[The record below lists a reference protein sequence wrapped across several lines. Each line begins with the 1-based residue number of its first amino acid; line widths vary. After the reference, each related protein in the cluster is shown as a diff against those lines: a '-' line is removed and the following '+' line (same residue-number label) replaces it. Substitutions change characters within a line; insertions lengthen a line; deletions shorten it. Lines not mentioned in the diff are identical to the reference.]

1 MPPART
7 PEINAWP
14 RSVALGIAAS
24 GSDQLDP
31 RRGELGRPDHLPL
44 LVLHLLDEL
53 GGVAVVEWPVE
64 AQAAVDGGHTVL
76 LEPGRDLLVLEAA
89 RAGQGG
95 LEDLP
100 FRDHAAG
107 LGIDGAVGQVGLGGL
122 LLEL

>member
-31 RRGELGRPDHLPL
+31 RRGELGRPDNLPL

-53 GGVAVVEWPVE
+53 GGVAVVERPVE
-64 AQAAVDGGHTVL
+64 AQAAVDGGHTAL
-76 LEPGRDLLVLEAA
+76 LEPGRDLLVLEAISTVH
-89 RAGQGG
+89 GS

-100 FRDHAAG
+100 FRDHPPG
-107 LGIDGAVGQVGLGGL
+107 LCGGGAVGQL
-122 LLEL
+122 